1 MRLTQLSAVLAGATL
16 ALASLA
22 AHADDRDHDRGGDHG
37 GNRGG
42 PQGQQHQQPQGRPD
56 HGPQQDHRAPQA
68 RRPAPQRYPADYQ
81 WRNRDEWRRAH
92 AHALN
97 GRYLD
102 DWHRGYYYKPGQYV
116 WYNGRAWQPA
126 RPLSQA
132 ELTLVPGQA
141 PGLWLDITAS
151 IPLN

>member
-22 AHADDRDHDRGGDHG
+22 AHADDRDHDHGGDRGGDHG
-37 GNRGG
+37 QQQGHQNPPNHANR
-42 PQGQQHQQPQGRPD
+42 P
-56 HGPQQDHRAPQA
+56 PQQDHRAPQA
-68 RRPAPQRYPADYQ
+68 HRPAPQRYPADYQ

-92 AHALN
+92 AQALN

-126 RPLSQA
+126 RPLTQA
-132 ELTLVPGQA
+132 ELSLNPGQA
-141 PGLWLDITAS
+141 PVCGWILRRRFR
-151 IPLN
+151 